1 MCDTGMYFTT
11 VNRAMLTA
19 VGPPIHRFCCCWKVC
34 VYGKPEGAGTG
45 VTLSNTRY
53 PGLGVPIPY
62 DQETGVCG
70 AVSIRGLA
78 PNESY
83 VSHPTES
90 SVAVASIPPNAGILI
105 DGRTRTLWLCQ
116 SAGSVHA

>member
-1 MCDTGMYFTT
+1 MCGTFPPTSTDRILPPFGDPTT
-11 VNRAMLTA
+11 VF
-19 VGPPIHRFCCCWKVC
+19 VVIVWKVC

-53 PGLGVPIPY
+53 SGLGVPIPY

-83 VSHPTES
+83 VSDLKTCGT
-90 SVAVASIPPNAGILI
+90 AVAGIL
-105 DGRTRTLWLCQ
+105 LN
-116 SAGSVHA
+116 AGTVEYNSIAISVRRPLFIR